1 MNKLWTIGS
10 KPPDQCMPA
19 ISYVQTV
26 FVMVMNTLTDFYLM
40 AIPIP
45 MVWRS
50 RLPKAKK
57 ITLLIMFSGG
67 LLETAFGI
75 LRCVSILTVC
85 IVSSFSSF
93 FAGSN

>member
-1 MNKLWTIGS
+1 
-10 KPPDQCMPA
+10 MPA

-45 MVWRS
+45 MVWKS
-50 RLPKAKK
+50 HLPKAKK

-67 LLETAFGI
+67 LLEMAFGI

-85 IVSSFSSF
+85 LFPELLIPWVSL
-93 FAGSN
+93 N

>member
-1 MNKLWTIGS
+1 
-10 KPPDQCMPA
+10 MPA

-45 MVWRS
+45 MVWQS

-57 ITLLIMFSGG
+57 ITLVIMFSGG
-67 LLETAFGI
+67 LLEMAFGI
-75 LRCVSILTVC
+75 LRCISILTVRSTP
-85 IVSSFSSF
+85 SSSRFYVHS
-93 FAGSN
+93 